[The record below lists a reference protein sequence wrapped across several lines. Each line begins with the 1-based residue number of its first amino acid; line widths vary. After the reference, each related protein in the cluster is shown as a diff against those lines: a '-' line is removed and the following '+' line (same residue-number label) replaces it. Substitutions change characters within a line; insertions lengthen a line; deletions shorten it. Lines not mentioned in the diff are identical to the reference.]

1 MRDLANNTIQLSLEN
16 STLREVINET
26 DLAETWATLESRYK
40 SKSLTNQLYLKKQL
54 YALHMI
60 EGANLMEHLIEFKRL
75 LIELEAM
82 CEDRGGR

>member
-26 DLAETWATLESRYK
+26 DLAKAWAKLESRYK

-60 EGANLMEHLIEFKRL
+60 EGANLMEHLIEFKKL
-75 LIELEAM
+75 LIEL
-82 CEDRGGR
+82 